1 MAEKKLKSGMRKGL
15 TAYGDEEFSLFLR
28 KAFVKAMGYS
38 DDALDRPIVGITN
51 TFSGFNACHRTVPEL
66 IEAVKRGV
74 MLAGGLPVEF
84 PTITL
89 HESFAHPTSMYLR
102 NLMAIDTEEM
112 IRAQPMDAVVLI
124 GGCDKTVPAL
134 LMGAASANVPSIML
148 VTGPMITGEHHGERL
163 GACTD
168 CRRFWARFRAGEISE
183 QEIGEVNAKLAPSA
197 GTCMVMGTASTM
209 ALCTEALGMMLPGGA
224 CTPAVMADRMRH
236 AEASG
241 ARAVGLAKERL
252 TPDRIMTPE
261 AFENALRVLL
271 AVGGSTN
278 AIVHLTAMAG
288 RLGIE
293 VDLEAFDRM
302 GLETPV
308 LVDLKPTGQHYMDDL
323 EKAGGLATIL
333 RELKSQLNGKAL
345 TVTGKSLAE
354 NYAAVPPAWKQD
366 VVRPFKD
373 PIFKGG
379 SIAFLRGNLAPGGAI
394 IKQAAA
400 SPKLMQHT
408 GRAVVFESL
417 ADLADRID
425 DPQLDVTADDILVM
439 KNAGPRGAPGM
450 PEAGYIPIP
459 KKLAQKGVKDM
470 VRISDARM
478 SGTAFGAI
486 VLHVTPESAAGG
498 PLALVKDGDRICLD
512 VPARTLNLLVPEAE
526 LNARR
531 KKWKKLPLRPE
542 DKRGYRKLFMETV
555 TQADRGCDFDF
566 CVPELTTR
574 VPRAKR

>member
-168 CRRFWARFRAGEISE
+168 CRRYWARFRAGEISE

-531 KKWKKLPLRPE
+531 KKWKKPPLRPE
-542 DKRGYRKLFMETV
+542 DKRGYRKLFMDTV

-566 CVPELTTR
+566 CVPKATKT
-574 VPRAKR
+574 VPRPKR

>member
-183 QEIGEVNAKLAPSA
+183 KEIGEVNAKLAPSA

-498 PLALVKDGDRICLD
+498 PLALVRNGDRIRLD
-512 VPARTLNLLVPEAE
+512 VPARKLELLVGKAE
-526 LNARR
+526 LDARR
-531 KKWKKLPLRPE
+531 KKWKKPPLRPE
-542 DKRGYRKLFMETV
+542 DQRGYRKLFMETV

-566 CVPELTTR
+566 CLPKMTTR

>member
-1 MAEKKLKSGMRKGL
+1 MAKVKSKTGMRKGL
-15 TAYGDEEFSLFLR
+15 TAYGDEGFSLFLR
-28 KAFVKAMGYS
+28 TAFVKAMGYS
-38 DDALDRPIVGITN
+38 DDALERPIIGITN
-51 TFSGFNACHRTVPEL
+51 TYSGFNACHRTVPEL

-89 HESFAHPTSMYLR
+89 HEAFAHPTSMYLR
-102 NLMAIDTEEM
+102 NLMAMDAEEM
-112 IRAQPMDAVVLI
+112 IRAQPVDAVVLI

-134 LMGAASANVPSIML
+134 LMGAASANVPAIML

-252 TPDRIMTPE
+252 TPDRIMTPD

-288 RLGIE
+288 RLGIA

-308 LVDLKPTGQHYMDDL
+308 LVDLKPTGQHYMEDL
-323 EKAGGLATIL
+323 EKAGGLATVL
-333 RELKSQLNGKAL
+333 RELKSQLHGKAL
-345 TVTGKSLAE
+345 TVTGKTLAE
-354 NYAAVPPAWKQD
+354 NLAAVPRGWKQD
-366 VVRPFKD
+366 VVRPFNN

-425 DPQLDVTADDILVM
+425 DPQLDVNADDILVM

-498 PLALVKDGDRICLD
+498 PLALVQNGDRIRLD
-512 VPARTLNLLVPEAE
+512 VPERTLNLLVGEAE
-526 LNARR
+526 LSARR
-531 KKWKKLPLRPE
+531 KKWKKPPLRKE
-542 DKRGYRKLFMETV
+542 DTRGYRKLFMDTV

-566 CVPELTTR
+566 LAEKATTR

>member
-1 MAEKKLKSGMRKGL
+1 MANIKPKSGMRKGL

-28 KAFVKAMGYS
+28 KAFVKAMGYT
-38 DDALDRPIVGITN
+38 DDALDRPIIGITN
-51 TFSGFNACHRTVPEL
+51 TFSGFNACHRNVPEL

-84 PTITL
+84 PVITL
-89 HESFAHPTSMYLR
+89 HESFSHPTSMYLR
-102 NLMAIDTEEM
+102 NLMAIDTEETM
-112 IRAQPMDAVVLI
+112 RAQPVDAVVLI

-168 CRRFWARFRAGEISE
+168 CRRFWARFRAGDISE

-252 TPDRIMTPE
+252 TPDKIMTPA

-308 LVDLKPTGQHYMDDL
+308 LVDLKPTGQHYMEDL
-323 EKAGGLATIL
+323 EKAGGLATIVG
-333 RELKSQLNGKAL
+333 ELKSQLNGKAL

-354 NYAAVPPAWKQD
+354 NYAAVPPAWKQG

-394 IKQAAA
+394 IKQAAMD
-400 SPKLMQHT
+400 PKLARHE

-425 DPQLDVTADDILVM
+425 DPRLDVEAGDILVM
-439 KNAGPRGAPGM
+439 QNAGPKGAPGM

-498 PLALVKDGDRICLD
+498 PLALVRNGDRIRLD
-512 VPARTLNLLVPEAE
+512 VPARKLELLVSAAE
-526 LNARR
+526 LEKRR
-531 KKWKKLPLRPE
+531 KAWRAPKPRPE
-542 DKRGYRKLFMETV
+542 DSRGYRKLFMESV